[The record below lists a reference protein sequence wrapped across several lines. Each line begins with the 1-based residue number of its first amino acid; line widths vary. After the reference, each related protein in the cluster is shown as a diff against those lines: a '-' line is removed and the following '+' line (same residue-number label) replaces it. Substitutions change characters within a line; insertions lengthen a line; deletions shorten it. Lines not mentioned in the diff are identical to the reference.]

1 MLATIDRRRA
11 GWKDADVAPI
21 RVLAEALAV
30 GFGLCSAAIV
40 ITRTVPSSYAATS
53 LGLAL
58 LDLVAGLGL
67 IAAGLLVARKGQA
80 PRVGVLAAS
89 IGVVWLCPDWVGWAE
104 GPAVA
109 RSLAMVAVPFLA
121 PLLLHLAT
129 AVSPVGAAT
138 RFTRPAVLVGYAG
151 AAAISLGRA
160 FFRDPFRDVFCWSNC
175 TVNVLL
181 VWSFPSL
188 VPVLTA
194 AWEIWAVAV
203 AAATVAV
210 AVRGLVVA
218 TPAPRRDV
226 FALLVPI
233 GTAALTEAA
242 YAIGLWV
249 NPAENPRDRMFV
261 TLFVARGLSCAAIAA
276 GLVWTLLEQRRTRL
290 AVARLAEDL
299 GAAPEP
305 GTLRSV
311 LVRSLN
317 DPELE
322 VVYPQPGSSGK
333 VNAEGQ
339 LVPLPTPPR
348 VATSLVR
355 NGNPIA
361 FVYHRQGLQGPR
373 VLEREI
379 GAAARLAVDNERLRA
394 AVLTHLSDLRA
405 SRARIVQAGD
415 AARQR
420 IERDLHDGAQ
430 QRLLSLTYQLR
441 LAHRAADARGDTETA
456 VALAAAGE
464 EVRTALS
471 ELREIAHGIH
481 PVILTEAGLAPAV
494 AALARTAP
502 IAVDVNNM
510 ITERLPETV
519 ERAAYLVVA
528 TGIAAAASAS
538 ESYVEVAITRE
549 QGELSVIVENVADTM
564 PVSLADRVGALNG
577 RITTSDGRLEA
588 GIPCG

>member
-1 MLATIDRRRA
+1 M
-11 GWKDADVAPI
+11 
-21 RVLAEALAV
+21 
-30 GFGLCSAAIV
+30 
-40 ITRTVPSSYAATS
+40 
-53 LGLAL
+53 
-58 LDLVAGLGL
+58 
-67 IAAGLLVARKGQA
+67 
-80 PRVGVLAAS
+80 
-89 IGVVWLCPDWVGWAE
+89 
-104 GPAVA
+104 
-109 RSLAMVAVPFLA
+109 
-121 PLLLHLAT
+121 
-129 AVSPVGAAT
+129 
-138 RFTRPAVLVGYAG
+138 
-151 AAAISLGRA
+151 
-160 FFRDPFRDVFCWSNC
+160 FCWSNC

-203 AAATVAV
+203 AVATVAV

-261 TLFVARGLSCAAIAA
+261 TLFVARGLSYAAIAA

-348 VATSLVR
+348 VATS
-355 NGNPIA
+355 
-361 FVYHRQGLQGPR
+361 HRPQRQSDCIRLSPSGTSRTARPR
-373 VLEREI
+373 
-379 GAAARLAVDNERLRA
+379 
-394 AVLTHLSDLRA
+394 T
-405 SRARIVQAGD
+405 GD
-415 AARQR
+415 RCRCPACRRQR
-420 IERDLHDGAQ
+420 TPPSSRTHTS
-430 QRLLSLTYQLR
+430 QRPPCL
-441 LAHRAADARGDTETA
+441 
-456 VALAAAGE
+456 
-464 EVRTALS
+464 
-471 ELREIAHGIH
+471 
-481 PVILTEAGLAPAV
+481 
-494 AALARTAP
+494 
-502 IAVDVNNM
+502 
-510 ITERLPETV
+510 
-519 ERAAYLVVA
+519 
-528 TGIAAAASAS
+528 ASA
-538 ESYVEVAITRE
+538 
-549 QGELSVIVENVADTM
+549 
-564 PVSLADRVGALNG
+564 DR
-577 RITTSDGRLEA
+577 TSR
-588 GIPCG
+588 